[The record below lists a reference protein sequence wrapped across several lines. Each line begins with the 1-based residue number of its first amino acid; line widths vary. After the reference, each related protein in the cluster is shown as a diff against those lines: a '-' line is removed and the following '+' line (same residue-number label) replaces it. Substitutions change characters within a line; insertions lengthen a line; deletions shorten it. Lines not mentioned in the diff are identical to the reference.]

1 MYIVYELDKTNVKT
15 HPALVNYLFGAV
27 SITKNADIDKNK

>member
-15 HPALVNYLFGAV
+15 HPTLVNYLFGAV